1 MWLLHCIKHPLF
13 LHGVFDWWEATTKT
27 NHISKVSKINRCAL
41 MDATGAFKTTPT
53 LALVYFLDVLLI
65 KINAKQLETNS
76 WNRFLGISIRVPPG
90 CGHHELQNLLHAT
103 SKQNDQ
109 PADYIIKEISFPN
122 LKMRFYTHPKIVFR
136 TTLTFQVTTSV
147 HTLTVYPMNLVWVF
161 ILKFKTKIHLFPY
174 PAHPPYFR
182 M

>member
-1 MWLLHCIKHPLF
+1 MGGHNQDQPHLQNFQNQPMCPN
-13 LHGVFDWWEATTKT
+13 GR
-27 NHISKVSKINRCAL
+27 NRCL
-41 MDATGAFKTTPT
+41 QNHTYNSLG
-53 LALVYFLDVLLI
+53 VFLDVLLI

-103 SKQNDQ
+103 SKQYDQ

-122 LKMRFYTHPKIVFR
+122 LKMRFYTHPKIGFR
-136 TTLTFQVTTSV
+136 TTLTIQVTTSV